1 MQSKDDVLNREP
13 FVKQIV
19 DLTKILSEKRKNCC
33 FAIEGEWGS
42 GKSFVLE
49 KIQECLQVEQSE
61 TTNTDRFFVV
71 RYDCW
76 RYDYYEEPIVA
87 IISVLKDK
95 IEQYV
100 SLLSN
105 ETKKEM
111 LAIVKNTITKIAVE
125 AIKSKTGVD
134 LDGVVGT
141 SEDDGKIYDKYFG
154 FQNIFKEVQEQIK
167 KISEEQTVVIMVDEL
182 DRCLPS
188 YAIKVLERIHHVFN
202 ELENVVVIIAMEKKQ
217 MSNSL
222 HQIYGDE
229 MDVDRYLKKIISLSF
244 KLDNGSANN
253 FIKKYERF
261 MNMFIIQDQERDEL
275 EKFLKEITFG
285 IEIRAQ
291 EKIFENAESI
301 HRLMAEQE
309 KMDSAILAFE
319 VLVLCIKEKMSTV
332 SMKWIVDTSGYPDV
346 ETRIGKDYFDSIR
359 DYAKHIRQYPKKVNY
374 KFVCK
379 ENDFV
384 DKMIFIISGLYNE
397 YKNDE
402 CDSFYCADNEIQQK
416 LNFSTKVYELLKI

>member
-1 MQSKDDVLNREP
+1 MQSKEDVLNREP

-87 IISVLKDK
+87 IISVLKDQ

-105 ETKKEM
+105 ETK
-111 LAIVKNTITKIAVE
+111 
-125 AIKSKTGVD
+125 
-134 LDGVVGT
+134 
-141 SEDDGKIYDKYFG
+141 
-154 FQNIFKEVQEQIK
+154 
-167 KISEEQTVVIMVDEL
+167 
-182 DRCLPS
+182 
-188 YAIKVLERIHHVFN
+188 
-202 ELENVVVIIAMEKKQ
+202 
-217 MSNSL
+217 
-222 HQIYGDE
+222 
-229 MDVDRYLKKIISLSF
+229 
-244 KLDNGSANN
+244 
-253 FIKKYERF
+253 
-261 MNMFIIQDQERDEL
+261 
-275 EKFLKEITFG
+275 
-285 IEIRAQ
+285 
-291 EKIFENAESI
+291 
-301 HRLMAEQE
+301 
-309 KMDSAILAFE
+309 
-319 VLVLCIKEKMSTV
+319 
-332 SMKWIVDTSGYPDV
+332 VDTSGYPDV

-384 DKMIFIISGLYNE
+384 DKMIL
-397 YKNDE
+397 
-402 CDSFYCADNEIQQK
+402 
-416 LNFSTKVYELLKI
+416 